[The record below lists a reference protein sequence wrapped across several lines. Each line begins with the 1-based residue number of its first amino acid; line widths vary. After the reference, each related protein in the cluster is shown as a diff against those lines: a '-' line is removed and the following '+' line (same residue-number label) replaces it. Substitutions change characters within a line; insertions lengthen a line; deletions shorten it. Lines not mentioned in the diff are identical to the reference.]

1 MFRSVFPQAMST
13 SYKEGLTRRELLSAS
28 LLTGGAWLVGADK
41 LILRQFALEALQD
54 PFVGGKLLGTIDFAG
69 ETRFPLPMERPLGSE
84 LDGRQFT
91 DLAALKT
98 DEHIIPTEKFYI
110 RTLASKL
117 LDLSKPWSIQLPAS
131 EISGA
136 PSLTIAELI
145 RMSEPQGLHLM
156 ECAGNA
162 RDGHFGLLSVADW
175 TGVPVAKLANRIQPK
190 EKNSRVLISG
200 FDTYAGRSVT
210 SAPGCSWV
218 FTWDELINA
227 GAFFATKM
235 NGEPLTR
242 DHGSPVRLVVPG
254 WYGCTCVKWAN
265 EISHVPDDVDATSQM
280 QEFAQRTHQ
289 QGMPR
294 LAREFEPPRI
304 DPTAMPIRVE
314 KWQVSGAGAIR
325 GARGNGGGTI
335 AYRVIGISWGGPE
348 RAKALDI
355 QFNPT
360 ENFVPVDHISPV
372 KTDSWAFWTHAWRPP
387 QPGTYVMRL
396 KVTDPQVR
404 TRRLDMGFYAR
415 AVQIEEV

>member
-1 MFRSVFPQAMST
+1 MPSG
-13 SYKEGLTRRELLSAS
+13 YKKGLTRRELLSAS

-41 LILRQFALEALQD
+41 LILRRFSLAALQD
-54 PFVGGKLLGTIDFAG
+54 PFAGGRLLGTVDFAG
-69 ETRFPLPMERPLGSE
+69 ETRVPIPMEQPLGSE

-98 DEHIIPTEKFYI
+98 DEHVVPTEKYYI

-131 EISGA
+131 ANSSASSSALAI
-136 PSLTIAELI
+136 PELI

-175 TGVPVAKLANRIQPK
+175 AGVPIAKLANRIQPK
-190 EKNSRVLISG
+190 EKSSRILISG

-210 SAPGCSWV
+210 SMPGCSWV
-218 FTWDELINA
+218 FTWDELIST

-265 EISHVPDDVDATSQM
+265 EISFVPDDVDATSQM
-280 QEFAQRTHQ
+280 QEFASRTHQ
-289 QGMPR
+289 SGTPR
-294 LAREFEPPRI
+294 IAREYEPPRI
-304 DPTAMPIRVE
+304 DPAAMPIRVE
-314 KWQVSGAGAIR
+314 KWRANGGGAGGNAGAI
-325 GARGNGGGTI
+325 
-335 AYRVIGISWGGPE
+335 AYRIIGISWGGPE
-348 RAKALDI
+348 RAKALAL
-355 QFNPT
+355 QFNAG
-360 ENFVPVDHISPV
+360 EEFVPVDHIAPV
-372 KTDSWAFWTHAWRPP
+372 KSDSWAFWTHAWRP
-387 QPGTYVMRL
+387 QHPGIYVMRL